1 MLASLRTTAVVE
13 VLSGIEVR
21 STVCFTHFTTS
32 DGSAFVLLLSSYCLH
47 VLKSLTGTRGR
58 EDILGDSSSLR
69 PLAHDFPLLIFYC
82 GTVELCSRP
91 SPSPHYFDHFL
102 ALPSS
107 PRLQ

>member
-47 VLKSLTGTRGR
+47 VLKSLGVQGEGR
-58 EDILGDSSSLR
+58 TSWGI
-69 PLAHDFPLLIFYC
+69 AAPLLIFYC
-82 GTVELCSRP
+82 GTVEMCSRP